1 MRPRYEPRSS
11 KIDQLMKAAKEV
23 ENRLIT
29 KEQGNYFQQK
39 EGTTLGDVQFH
50 SQVGGETGVQNQYYS
65 TNQRLI
71 DVEDV
76 KNKGAISE
84 KSDILDKNP
93 HYPTALSTLAGHF
106 VDGGGEA
113 QSLKKAL
120 EIRLNRL

>member
-29 KEQGNYFQQK
+29 KEQGVTFQQK
-39 EGTTLGDVQFH
+39 EGTALGDVQFH

-76 KNKGAISE
+76 KNKVAISE

>member
-29 KEQGNYFQQK
+29 KEQGVNFQQK

>member
-23 ENRLIT
+23 EDRLIT
-29 KEQGNYFQQK
+29 KEQGVAFQQK
-39 EGTTLGDVQFH
+39 EGTALGDVQFH

-76 KNKGAISE
+76 ANKGAISE

-93 HYPTALSTLAGHF
+93 YYPTALSTLAGHF

-120 EIRLNRL
+120 ETRLNRQ

>member
-1 MRPRYEPRSS
+1 MRPRYEPRSP
-11 KIDQLMKAAKEV
+11 KVDILLKAAKELAS
-23 ENRLIT
+23 RLIA
-29 KEQGNYFQQK
+29 KEQGISFQQK

-50 SQVGGETGVQNQYYS
+50 VQVGGETGVQNQYYS

-76 KNKGAISE
+76 TNKGAISE
-84 KSDILDKNP
+84 NSDILDKNP

-120 EIRLNRL
+120 EARMYRQ

>member
-29 KEQGNYFQQK
+29 KEQGVNFQQK
-39 EGTTLGDVQFH
+39 EGTALGDVQFH

-120 EIRLNRL
+120 ETQLNRQ

>member
-29 KEQGNYFQQK
+29 KEQGVTFQQK
-39 EGTTLGDVQFH
+39 EGTALGDVQFH

>member
-29 KEQGNYFQQK
+29 KEQGVNFQQK
-39 EGTTLGDVQFH
+39 EGTALGDVQFH

>member
-76 KNKGAISE
+76 ANKGAISE

-120 EIRLNRL
+120 EIRLNRQ